1 MRAFRLLHK
10 NESKI
15 RTIRSPASLKLAHI
29 YPSERLRVPYSRAYS
44 SSPTAYSPLD
54 SVTDIP
60 IEQLPELGYSAGH
73 MVMRIIENVHV
84 FGGLPYWEAIV
95 ACTIGLRIC
104 LIPLTIKT
112 AQNAARMAVMRP
124 EMQKMQD
131 AMKADTNFHDVRV
144 KHKYQEEMKAMFVR
158 YKVNP
163 FQSMLIPFFQIPIFL
178 SCFFGLRDMGNF
190 FPGFTTGGDFW
201 FTNLSV
207 PDPYFILPI
216 ANALSFLV
224 MIELGMEGLETNQKT
239 QFVWAMRGLGVLMVP
254 LTYTMP
260 QGLFVYWSANNF
272 LSITQ
277 AIVMKQ
283 EAVRTFLDIPKPP
296 STGDAPALKMKNP
309 IKTIYEA
316 AMKNREDAKRAE
328 AEIIDGVVPPPP
340 PPSGPPPTTFSQPP
354 KLRKGSP
361 DNGIA

>member
-1 MRAFRLLHK
+1 MIAFRL
-10 NESKI
+10 I
-15 RTIRSPASLKLAHI
+15 RTDPSKFRNRTQTFMKMAVINPPSDRSIS
-29 YPSERLRVPYSRAYS
+29 YPRYFS
-44 SSPTAYSPLD
+44 SSSIASSPLD
-54 SVTDIP
+54 SVIDVP
-60 IEQLPELGYSAGH
+60 MQQLPELTYSAGH
-73 MVMRIIENVHV
+73 IVMRIIENVHI
-84 FGGLPYWEAIV
+84 FSGMPYWEAIV
-95 ACTIGLRIC
+95 ACTVGLRIC

-131 AMKADTNFHDVRV
+131 KMRTDTDFHDVRV

-163 FQSMLIPFFQIPIFL
+163 FQSMIIPFLQIPIFL
-178 SCFFGLRDMGNF
+178 SCFFGLRDMGNY

-224 MIELGMEGLETNQKT
+224 MIELGMEGLETSQKT
-239 QFVWAMRGLGVLMVP
+239 TFIWAMRGLGVLMVP

-277 AIVMKQ
+277 AIIMRQ
-283 EAVRTFLDIPKPP
+283 DAVRKYLDIPKPP
-296 STGDAPALKMKNP
+296 VSGDAPELKMKNP
-309 IKTIYEA
+309 IKLIYEA
-316 AMKNREDAKRAE
+316 AVKSREDAKRVE
-328 AEIIDGVVPPPP
+328 AEIIDGVAPPPP
-340 PPSGPPPTTFSQPP
+340 PPSGPAPVTFSLPP
-354 KLRKGSP
+354 KLRKGSSS
-361 DNGIA
+361 DKNAV